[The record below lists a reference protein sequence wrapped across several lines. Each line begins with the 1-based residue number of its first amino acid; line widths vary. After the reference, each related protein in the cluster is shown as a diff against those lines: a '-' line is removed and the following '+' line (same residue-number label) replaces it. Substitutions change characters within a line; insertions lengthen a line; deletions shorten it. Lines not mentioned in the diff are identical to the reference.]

1 MGFQP
6 VMDARKR
13 RILEAVTDDYIN
25 TAEPV
30 GSRTIARRYNLGV
43 SPATIRNEM
52 ADLEESGYLEQP
64 HTSSGRIPSEKGYR
78 FYVDFIMKRKPVSE
92 DERMHIRRTLAEK
105 RREIDLIIEET
116 ARILAHL
123 SRYAA
128 FVLSPISRAGVF
140 RRVELLPVDSRNVLV
155 ILIIDPGFVRTH
167 LIATGHPLTR
177 QQLAHIAQFL
187 NSRLANLL
195 LSRIGTQLLREIKA
209 ELDDYNSF
217 VDATIEAIAQ
227 SLEDRHEEQVYSDGQ
242 VNLLEQPEFQ
252 DISKARTVLEFLAE
266 DDALYQLLS
275 GVVETRGVTVTI
287 GREAG
292 HPSMNLCSMVS
303 APYEV
308 RGVPMGA
315 LGVVGP
321 TRMHYSRVVA
331 LVEFVAENLG
341 DILTRILVM

>member
-1 MGFQP
+1 VGFQP
-6 VMDARKR
+6 LMDDRKR

-52 ADLEESGYLEQP
+52 ADLEDSGYLEQP
-64 HTSSGRIPSEKGYR
+64 HTSAGRIPSQKGYR
-78 FYVDFIMKRKPVSE
+78 FYVDFIMKLKPVS
-92 DERMHIRRTLAEK
+92 DEERKRIRRTLEQK
-105 RREIDLIIEET
+105 RREIDLTVEET
-116 ARILAHL
+116 ARMLAHL

-140 RRVELLPVDSRNVLV
+140 RRIELLPVDGQTVLV
-155 ILIIDPGFVRTH
+155 ILIMDPGFVRTH
-167 LIATGHPLTR
+167 LVTTEHALTR
-177 QQLAHIAQFL
+177 QQLAHIARFL
-187 NSRLANLL
+187 SSRLADLP
-195 LSRIGTQLLREIKA
+195 LSRIASSLLRDIKA
-209 ELDDYNSF
+209 ELEDYTNF
-217 VDATIEAIAQ
+217 IDATVEAIAR
-227 SLEDRHEEQVYSDGQ
+227 SLEMRREEQVYSDGQ

-252 DISKARTVLEFLAE
+252 DISKARSVLELFAE
-266 DDALYQLLS
+266 DEALYSLLS
-275 GVVETRGVTVTI
+275 GVVGDPGVTVTI

-292 HPSMNLCSMVS
+292 HPGMSLCSMVC

-321 TRMHYSRVVA
+321 TRMHYSRVVT

-341 DILTRILVM
+341 DVLTRILVT